1 MNRFVNQCL
10 IILMTVTGLNMGAL
24 SLAHAQAGRGTLV
37 ETEIAEE
44 TVQANLT
51 PVQGG
56 VIAAMPVAVT
66 ASFAGQLVMGDWKLG
81 QSIAAGDVLGQLDS
95 TDIAHQISLL
105 EAQQDQTSNRLQE
118 VDANIAFE
126 SELTKLA
133 AEQVELLTA
142 KAERAQELARRNA
155 ISQEAAETA
164 RTALLNAKQQAVTRA
179 KSMSALGFSQS
190 QLRLEQQRTSLQIKK
205 LKQDLADATLTS
217 PIEGQ
222 IVSLFPQK
230 QGFARLGDV
239 VATIRAASDYEVE
252 VDIPTRYLPFV
263 SRAETITALTTYGRP
278 VALKLRVVL
287 PEDNQRTG
295 TRAVRLSPAETLPR
309 GLRSVGAPLVIQ
321 VPVSAAEPAVTIS
334 QDAIVPVTGGHVV
347 FVFDEGV
354 ARRQVV
360 TLGSAVGDKMII
372 LSGISANE
380 RVIVRGNEGLSD
392 GDTVREGKAPAR
404 RVPSGDAA
412 QAEDADQPAEIPT
425 ELADDATRWKLVW
438 ETRRGTQEAIMV
450 LSSEA
455 SLYNDTP
462 VLVTRDGDKV
472 QFAAELVL
480 PFGILTLE
488 FDLTE
493 TSDSLSGQVTM
504 LGLPNGREPVMD
516 VTGTKE

>member
-10 IILMTVTGLNMGAL
+10 IILMAITGLNVGAL

-66 ASFAGQLVMGDWKLG
+66 ASFAGQLVMGNWKLG
-81 QSIAAGDVLGQLDS
+81 QTIAAGDVLGQLDS
-95 TDIAHQISLL
+95 TDIAYQISLL

-126 SELTKLA
+126 TELTKLA

-205 LKQDLADATLTS
+205 LKQDLADAILTS

-263 SRAETITALTTYGRP
+263 SRAETITALTT
-278 VALKLRVVL
+278 
-287 PEDNQRTG
+287 
-295 TRAVRLSPAETLPR
+295 TRAVRLTPAETLPR
-309 GLRSVGAPLVIQ
+309 GLRSVGAQLAIQ

-360 TLGSAVGDKMII
+360 TLGSAVADKMII
-372 LSGISANE
+372 LSGIAANE
-380 RVIVRGNEGLSD
+380 RVIVRGNEGLND

-450 LSSEA
+450 LSSQA